1 MENLIKVN
9 TGNLASDVFYGSI
22 RINGQDISVSNLLK
36 KDIVY
41 KFRMTAK
48 AKAGFQV
55 IKDLNCSAADLAW
68 NMSKHTTVVE
78 VERLI
83 NGQSYWFHVLT
94 TKGGKWYSID
104 KRILESLT
112 VGDMHQAF
120 PKMIDWNIW
129 NHVGAKSYACKSFVN
144 NKKAA

>member
-22 RINGQDISVSNLLK
+22 RINNQDISVSNLLK
-36 KDIVY
+36 EDIVY
-41 KFRMTAK
+41 NFRMTAK
-48 AKAGFQV
+48 AKAGFQC
-55 IKDLNCSAADLAW
+55 IKDVSCAGKDLAW
-68 NMSKHTTVVE
+68 YISKHTTVVE

-83 NGQSYWFHVLT
+83 SGRSYWFHVLT

-104 KRILESLT
+104 KAILESIT

-120 PKMIDWNIW
+120 SKMIDWNIW
-129 NHVGAKSYACKSFVN
+129 NQVNAKTHACKSFVN

>member
-36 KDIVY
+36 DDLIY

-48 AKAGFQV
+48 AKAGFQT
-55 IKDLNCSAADLAW
+55 IKDLNCCAADLAW

-83 NGQSYWFHVLT
+83 DGRSYWFHVLT

-104 KRILESLT
+104 KAILENIT
-112 VGDMHQAF
+112 VGDMRQAF

-129 NHVGAKSYACKSFVN
+129 NQVNAKTHACKSFIN

>member
-1 MENLIKVN
+1 MKSLIKVN
-9 TGNLASDVFYGSI
+9 TENLASDVFYGSI
-22 RINGQDISVSNLLK
+22 KINGQDISVSNLLK
-36 KDIVY
+36 EDIVY

-48 AKAGFQV
+48 AKAGFQT
-55 IKDLNCSAADLAW
+55 IRDLSCTPADLVW
-68 NMSKHTTVVE
+68 NMTKHTTVVE

-83 NGQSYWFHVLT
+83 DGKSYWFHVLT

-104 KRILESLT
+104 KAILENIS
-112 VGDMHQAF
+112 VGDMHNSF

-129 NHVGAKSYACKSFVN
+129 NQVGAKTHACKSFVN

>member
-1 MENLIKVN
+1 MKSLIKVN

-22 RINGQDISVSNLLK
+22 RINNQDISVSNLLK
-36 KDIVY
+36 EDIVY
-41 KFRMTAK
+41 NFRMTAK
-48 AKAGFQV
+48 SKAGFQT
-55 IKDLNCSAADLAW
+55 IRDLSCAPADLAW
-68 NMSKHTTVVE
+68 SMSKHTTVVE

-83 NGQSYWFHVLT
+83 DGRSYWFHVLT

-104 KRILESLT
+104 KAILESIT

-129 NHVGAKSYACKSFVN
+129 NQVGAKSHACKSFVN
-144 NKKAA
+144 TKKAA